1 VTTHPPAPNG
11 LTYYPVTLAR
21 WTFQVTVIR
30 TSDNQVFL
38 PITAICQRLG
48 IAEHRQIQKLR
59 DDPEYAPY
67 LQQLPVP
74 TSKGNRDTW
83 CIRRQAV
90 GGWLNSIAS
99 NRVRAE
105 IAPRLAEFRMDV
117 MSAADR
123 CLFGE
128 LVQQEPANER
138 ELAETT
144 NSLIRHAL
152 FMEDRVGDI
161 EEDVGLLKSAI
172 FSDEPLDE
180 DTGAATYE
188 VDIPLAGG
196 KGHVRLTL
204 AVIKAELLP

>member
-1 VTTHPPAPNG
+1 MTTLPPTING

-30 TSDNQVFL
+30 TADNSVYL
-38 PITAICQRLG
+38 PITTVCQRLG
-48 IAEHRQIQKLR
+48 IAEYRQIQKLR

-67 LQQLPVP
+67 VMQLPVP

-90 GGWLNSIAS
+90 GGWLNSIQS
-99 NRVRAE
+99 NRVRSE

-128 LVQQEPANER
+128 LVQQQPANER

-152 FMEDRVGDI
+152 FIEDRVGDI
-161 EEDVGLLKSAI
+161 EEDVGVIKSAL
-172 FSDEPLDE
+172 FSEETLDE
-180 DTGAATYE
+180 DSGAGTYE
-188 VDIPLAGG
+188 IDVPLAGG
-196 KGHVRLTL
+196 KGRIRLTL

>member
-1 VTTHPPAPNG
+1 VTTLPPAANG

-21 WTFQVTVIR
+21 WTFEVTVIR
-30 TSDNQVFL
+30 TADNLVYL

-48 IAEHRQIQKLR
+48 IAEYRQIQKLR

-67 LQQLPVP
+67 LQQMPVP

-90 GGWLNSIAS
+90 GGWLNSIQS

-128 LVQQEPANER
+128 LVQQEPTNER
-138 ELAETT
+138 ELVETT

-161 EEDVGLLKSAI
+161 EEDVGMLKSSLNIAD
-172 FSDEPLDE
+172 SLDE
-180 DTGAATYE
+180 DSGAGTYE

-196 KGHVRLTL
+196 KGRVRLTL
-204 AVIKAELLP
+204 AVIRAELLP